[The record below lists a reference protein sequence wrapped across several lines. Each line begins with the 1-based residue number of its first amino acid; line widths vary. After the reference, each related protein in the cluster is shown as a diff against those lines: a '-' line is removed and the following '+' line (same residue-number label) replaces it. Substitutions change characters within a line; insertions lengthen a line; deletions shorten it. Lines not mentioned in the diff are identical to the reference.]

1 MSTNHGQ
8 IVRQHGDITGRRF
21 LATQQ
26 RKDDRRSAVLH
37 TTNSLNDGT
46 AITIIPE
53 QGGAPWAIPTHVVE
67 LVRAAIDRGDL

>member
-1 MSTNHGQ
+1 MPTNHGQ
-8 IVRQHGDITGRRF
+8 ILRQHGDITGRRF

-53 QGGAPWAIPTHVVE
+53 QGGAPWAVPTRVVE
-67 LVRAAIDRGDL
+67 LVKVMIEAGVL